1 MMTTPQIDPPRCGNT
16 GAVVKMSLA
25 RHPMEDDTVDPID
38 RQDAMVRRE
47 RRNRT
52 DWCE

>member
-1 MMTTPQIDPPRCGNT
+1 MMPTMETPPPRCGYT
-16 GAVVKMSLA
+16 EAAVKMSLA